1 MFERKP
7 LNAPSAARIGDLAGD
22 SSSAR
27 AYCYA
32 LYEDSEEACRFGI
45 EDSRQPMRMLCNAT
59 YRLPGLSHDAGPL
72 HRERTS
78 FNA

>member
-1 MFERKP
+1 MSDRKP
-7 LNAPSAARIGDLAGD
+7 STAPSAARIGDLAGE
-22 SSSAR
+22 SRSAR

-59 YRLPGLSHDAGPL
+59 YALPGVAHDAGPMR
-72 HRERTS
+72 RELTS
-78 FNA
+78 FS